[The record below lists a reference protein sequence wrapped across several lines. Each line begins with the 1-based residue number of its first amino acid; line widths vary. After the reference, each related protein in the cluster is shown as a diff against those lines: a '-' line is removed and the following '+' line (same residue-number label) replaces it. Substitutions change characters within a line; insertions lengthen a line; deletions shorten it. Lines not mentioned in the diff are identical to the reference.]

1 MAIEHIIG
9 IKELE
14 KYLNTRFSKNM
25 RDRIIAAGLRYKNI
39 TQEERDEY
47 LLDVISTLMEDD
59 IITAGEHRLPQW
71 ENGWSENLETFKTVR
86 RIESIIPRYHS
97 KFPLVRWKQNIIRPT
112 TEHFEYNMLSIVVDW
127 VFDSYLRNADTIFE
141 FGCGPGHHLLRAR
154 QFNPK
159 ARLVGLDWTKASQK
173 IILGII
179 NSGIETN
186 IEGHNFNFFKPNNN
200 LNIPPNSGVY
210 TVAALEQVGDRFESF
225 LQFLLRKNPVI
236 CVHLEPID
244 ELLDPR
250 NLLDKLSIIYFHKRN
265 YLKGFLSRLHEL
277 QDKGIITIHREQRT
291 YIGSYFIEGHSLI
304 VWSPTRK

>member
-112 TEHFEYNMLSIVVDW
+112 AEHFEYNMLSIVVDW

-225 LQFLLRKNPVI
+225 LQFLVRKNPVI